1 MDIYIIILRLIHIFG
16 GVAWV
21 GASFL
26 MLGSIKP
33 AVDALGQEGGKFMQ
47 SLLGPGKFSQ
57 YMGLM
62 GTATAV
68 SGLLL
73 YIRASN
79 NFSTGWIA
87 SGQGIVLTIG
97 ALAGLAAWLD
107 GIFGMRP
114 IQERLKTLGA
124 EIQSSDGPPSPDQL
138 RELQSLQ
145 EKQSKHG
152 AVSTIMMM
160 LALIGM
166 SAAEYVW
173 A

>member
-21 GASFL
+21 GAAFL
-26 MLGSIKP
+26 MLGSIIP

-47 SLLGPGKFSQ
+47 SLLGPGRFSQ

-87 SGQGIVLTIG
+87 SGQGIMLTIG
-97 ALAGLAAWLD
+97 ALAGLAA
-107 GIFGMRP
+107 
-114 IQERLKTLGA
+114 
-124 EIQSSDGPPSPDQL
+124 
-138 RELQSLQ
+138 
-145 EKQSKHG
+145 
-152 AVSTIMMM
+152 
-160 LALIGM
+160 
-166 SAAEYVW
+166 
-173 A
+173 